1 MPKRKKPTA
10 VYFSSLELENVRCF
24 GDSQR
29 LNLTAADDRPA
40 RWTLILGDN
49 GVGKTTLLQCLAWMR
64 LFPEGGSKSS
74 KTTAGNDAINLPFL
88 VKGKLNSAL
97 NFEENPI
104 LEGLLR
110 VGPALRLV
118 LTGEFSPGGILSST
132 SEHPN
137 KKPVPPK
144 TVKVRTQLDF
154 NQKRH
159 LFRFDETTPR
169 IERDFDGEFHEPL
182 VLAYGANR
190 QRGAKNLSN
199 DDLDDAIASRL
210 SGPTELYD
218 VEQLLSD
225 LYFSSKENG
234 PKSPEAK
241 HLRRLKGALS
251 RILPGDQK
259 PDDIQIHPPD
269 VLDLGKPSG
278 VCLNSFSGLVPMSA
292 LSLGYQTT
300 LAWAADLAWRLVK
313 HFPASTNP
321 LAEPAVVFIDEI
333 DLHLHPL
340 WQLRIL
346 DDLSATF
353 PGAQFIATAHSPLIV
368 LVAESANLVLLRK
381 RSRDVEI
388 VNDPEV
394 VRSWRVDQILAS
406 ELFDV
411 PRARD
416 KQTEL
421 LFQRRDALVD
431 KSSRSAAEEQE
442 LEGLRTRISA
452 LPTARDPADQKAMD
466 LIRGAAA
473 LLKKQKKDVGR

>member
-1 MPKRKKPTA
+1 MPKRKNPTSL
-10 VYFSSLELENVRCF
+10 YFSSLQVDNVRCF

-29 LNLTAADDRPA
+29 LNLTAADGRPA

-64 LFPEGGSKSS
+64 LLPEGDSESS
-74 KTTAGNDAINLPFL
+74 KTTADNGATNVPFL
-88 VKGKLNSAL
+88 VKGELYSAL
-97 NFEENPI
+97 NFEENSI
-104 LEGLLR
+104 LDGLLR
-110 VGPALRLV
+110 LGSASRLV
-118 LTGEFSPGGILSST
+118 LSGELSPGGTLSPT
-132 SEHPN
+132 RENP
-137 KKPVPPK
+137 KKKSVPPK
-144 TVKVRTQLDF
+144 TVKVRAQLDF
-154 NQKRH
+154 DAKRH
-159 LFRFDETTPR
+159 LEKFSGTNPK
-169 IERDFDGEFHEPL
+169 IERHFECEFHVPL
-182 VLAYGANR
+182 VVAYGANR
-190 QRGAKNLSN
+190 QCGAKNLSN
-199 DDLDDAIASRL
+199 DNLDNPIASRL
-210 SGPTELYD
+210 SELTELYD
-218 VEQLLSD
+218 VEQILSD
-225 LYFSSKENG
+225 LYFSSEVNG
-234 PKSPEAK
+234 SKSPEAK
-241 HLRRLKGALS
+241 YLGRLKGALS
-251 RILPGDQK
+251 KILPGEHK

-278 VCLNSFSGLVPMSA
+278 LCLNSFSGLVPISA

-313 HFPASTNP
+313 HFPASADP

-340 WQLRIL
+340 WQLRII

-368 LVAESANLVLLRK
+368 QVAESANLVLLRK
-381 RSRDVEI
+381 RIRDVEI

-416 KQTEL
+416 KQTER

-442 LEGLRTRISA
+442 LEGLRTKIAA
-452 LPTARDPADQKAMD
+452 LPTARDPADQKAME
-466 LIRGAAA
+466 LIREAAA
-473 LLKKQKKDVGR
+473 LLKKQKKDVG

>member
-1 MPKRKKPTA
+1 MPKRKKRTA
-10 VYFSSLELENVRCF
+10 VYFSSLEIENVRCF

-29 LNLTAADDRPA
+29 LNLTAADGRPA
-40 RWTLILGDN
+40 RWTLILGNN

-64 LFPEGGSKSS
+64 LLPEGGSESS
-74 KTTAGNDAINLPFL
+74 KTTAGNDANTLQFL

-104 LEGLLR
+104 LDGLLR
-110 VGPALRLV
+110 LGSAPRLV
-118 LTGEFSPGGILSST
+118 LNGGFSPGGTLCST
-132 SEHPN
+132 SENP
-137 KKPVPPK
+137 KKKSAPPK
-144 TVKVRTQLDF
+144 TVEVRAQLDF

-159 LFRFDETTPR
+159 LLRFSGTTPR
-169 IERDFDGEFHEPL
+169 IERDFEGEFHEPL
-182 VLAYGANR
+182 VVAYGANR
-190 QRGAKNLSN
+190 QCGAKNLSN

-210 SGPTELYD
+210 SGLTELYD

-234 PKSPEAK
+234 SRSPEAK
-241 HLRRLKGALS
+241 YLRRLKGALS
-251 RILPGDQK
+251 KILPGEHK

-313 HFPASTNP
+313 HFPLSANP
-321 LAEPAVVFIDEI
+321 LAEPAVVLIDEI

-340 WQLRIL
+340 WQLRII

-368 LVAESANLVLLRK
+368 QVAESANLVLLRK
-381 RSRDVEI
+381 RNRDVEI

-416 KQTEL
+416 KQTER

-442 LEGLRTRISA
+442 LERLRTKIST

-466 LIRGAAA
+466 LIREAAA

>member
-1 MPKRKKPTA
+1 MPKRKKPTS
-10 VYFSSLELENVRCF
+10 VYFSSLQVENVRCF

-29 LNLTAADDRPA
+29 LNFTAADGWPA

-64 LFPEGGSKSS
+64 LLPEGDSESS
-74 KTTAGNDAINLPFL
+74 KTTADNGATDLPFL
-88 VKGKLNSAL
+88 VKGKLYSAL
-97 NFEENPI
+97 SFEENSI

-110 VGPALRLV
+110 FGSEPRLV
-118 LTGEFSPGGILSST
+118 LSGEFALSGTLGPT
-132 SEHPN
+132 SEKP
-137 KKPVPPK
+137 KKQSVPPR
-144 TVKVRTQLDF
+144 TVEVSAQLDF
-154 NQKRH
+154 DAKRD
-159 LFRFDETTPR
+159 LVSFDGTNPK
-169 IERDFDGEFHEPL
+169 IEQHFEGEFHVPL
-182 VLAYGANR
+182 VVAYGANR
-190 QRGAKNLSN
+190 QRGTRNLSRK
-199 DDLDDAIASRL
+199 DLEDGIGSRL
-210 SGPTELYD
+210 SGSTELYD
-218 VEQLLSD
+218 VEQILSD
-225 LYFSSKENG
+225 LYFSSTVNG
-234 PKSPEAK
+234 PTSPEAK
-241 HLRRLKGALS
+241 HLGWLKGALS
-251 RILPGDQK
+251 KILPGK
-259 PDDIQIHPPD
+259 HKSDDIQIHPPD
-269 VLDLGKPSG
+269 VLDLDKPSG

-300 LAWAADLAWRLVK
+300 LALAADLAWRLVK
-313 HFPASTNP
+313 HFPASADP
-321 LAEPAVVFIDEI
+321 LAEPAVVCIDEI

-340 WQLRIL
+340 WQLRII

-368 LVAESANLVLLRK
+368 QVAESANLVLLRK
-381 RSRDVEI
+381 RIRDVEI

-416 KQTEL
+416 KQTER

-442 LEGLRTRISA
+442 LEGLRTKIAA
-452 LPTARDPADQKAMD
+452 LPTARDPADQKAME
-466 LIRGAAA
+466 LIREAAA

>member
-10 VYFSSLELENVRCF
+10 VYYSSLEIENVRCF

-29 LNLTAADDRPA
+29 LNLTAADGQPA

-64 LFPEGGSKSS
+64 LLPEGESESS
-74 KTTAGNDAINLPFL
+74 KTTADNGATHLPFL
-88 VKGKLNSAL
+88 VKGELYSAL
-97 NFEENPI
+97 NFEENSI

-110 VGPALRLV
+110 FGSAPRLV
-118 LTGEFSPGGILSST
+118 LSGEVSRGGTLSPTGEIS
-132 SEHPN
+132 
-137 KKPVPPK
+137 KKKSLPPT
-144 TVKVRTQLDF
+144 TVGVRAQLDF
-154 NQKRH
+154 DAKRH
-159 LFRFDETTPR
+159 LAKFSGSNPSIET
-169 IERDFDGEFHEPL
+169 DFDGEFQEPL
-182 VLAYGANR
+182 VVAYGANR
-190 QRGAKNLSN
+190 QCGMRNLRN
-199 DDLDDAIASRL
+199 DDLDDPIASRL
-210 SGPTELYD
+210 SGLTELYD
-218 VEQLLSD
+218 VEQILSD
-225 LYFSSKENG
+225 LYFSSKESDST
-234 PKSPEAK
+234 SPEEK
-241 HLRRLKGALS
+241 HLGRLRGALAK
-251 RILPGDQK
+251 ILPGEHK

-269 VLDLGKPSG
+269 ILDLGKPSG

-300 LAWAADLAWRLVK
+300 LAWAADLAWRLIK
-313 HFPASTNP
+313 HFRVSTNP

-340 WQLRIL
+340 WQLRII

-353 PGAQFIATAHSPLIV
+353 PGTQFVATAHSPLIV
-368 LVAESANLVLLRK
+368 QVAESANLVLLRK
-381 RSRDVEI
+381 RNMDVEI

-416 KQTEL
+416 KKTER

-431 KSSRSAAEEQE
+431 KSSRNPAEEQE
-442 LEGLRTRISA
+442 LERLRTEIAA

-466 LIRGAAA
+466 LIREAAA
-473 LLKKQKKDVGR
+473 LLKKQKKDVGL

>member
-10 VYFSSLELENVRCF
+10 VYFSSLEIENVRCF

-29 LNLTAADDRPA
+29 LNLTAADGRPA

-64 LFPEGGSKSS
+64 LLPEGDSESS
-74 KTTAGNDAINLPFL
+74 KTTADNDATNLSFL

-97 NFEENPI
+97 NFEENSI
-104 LEGLLR
+104 LDGLLR
-110 VGPALRLV
+110 LGSAPHLV
-118 LTGEFSPGGILSST
+118 LSAEFSPGGTLSST
-132 SEHPN
+132 SENP
-137 KKPVPPK
+137 KKKSVPPK
-144 TVKVRTQLDF
+144 TIKVRAQLDF
-154 NQKRH
+154 NPKRH
-159 LFRFDETTPR
+159 LLKFSGTTPR
-169 IERDFDGEFHEPL
+169 IEKHFEGEYHEPL
-182 VLAYGANR
+182 VVAYGANR

-210 SGPTELYD
+210 SGLTELYD
-218 VEQLLSD
+218 VEQILSD
-225 LYFSSKENG
+225 LYFSSKANG
-234 PKSPEAK
+234 SKSPEAK
-241 HLRRLKGALS
+241 HLGRLKGALS
-251 RILPGDQK
+251 KILPGEHE
-259 PDDIQIHPPD
+259 PGDIQIHPPD

-313 HFPASTNP
+313 HFPVSANP

-340 WQLRIL
+340 WQLRII

-368 LVAESANLVLLRK
+368 QVAESANLVLLRK
-381 RSRDVEI
+381 RNKDVEI

-411 PRARD
+411 PHARN
-416 KQTEL
+416 KQTER

-442 LEGLRTRISA
+442 LESLRTKISA

-466 LIRGAAA
+466 LIREAAA

>member
-10 VYFSSLELENVRCF
+10 VYYSSLEIENVRCF

-29 LNLTAADDRPA
+29 LNLTAADGQPA

-64 LFPEGGSKSS
+64 LLPEGGSQSS
-74 KTTAGNDAINLPFL
+74 KTTAGNDANTLQFL

-104 LEGLLR
+104 LDGLLR
-110 VGPALRLV
+110 LGSAPRLV
-118 LTGEFSPGGILSST
+118 LNGEFSPGGTLCST
-132 SEHPN
+132 SENP
-137 KKPVPPK
+137 KKKYVPPK
-144 TVKVRTQLDF
+144 TVKVHAQLDF
-154 NQKRH
+154 DPKRH
-159 LFRFDETTPR
+159 LLRFSGTTPR
-169 IERDFDGEFHEPL
+169 IESDFESEFHEPL
-182 VLAYGANR
+182 VVAYGANR
-190 QRGAKNLSN
+190 QRGVRNLRN
-199 DDLDDAIASRL
+199 DDLDDPIASRL
-210 SGPTELYD
+210 SGLTELYD
-218 VEQLLSD
+218 VEQILSD
-225 LYFSSKENG
+225 LYFSSKERDS
-234 PKSPEAK
+234 KSPEKK
-241 HLRRLKGALS
+241 HFERLRGALTK
-251 RILPGDQK
+251 ILPGEQK
-259 PDDIQIHPPD
+259 PGDIQVHPPD
-269 VLDLGKPSG
+269 ILDLGNPSG

-300 LAWAADLAWRLVK
+300 LAWAADLAWRLIK
-313 HFPASTNP
+313 HFRESTNP

-340 WQLRIL
+340 WQLRII

-353 PGAQFIATAHSPLIV
+353 PGTQFVATAHSPLIV
-368 LVAESANLVLLRK
+368 QVAESANLVLLRK
-381 RSRDVEI
+381 RNMDVEI

-416 KQTEL
+416 KKTER

-431 KSSRSAAEEQE
+431 KSSRNPAEEQE
-442 LEGLRTRISA
+442 LERLRTEIAA

-466 LIRGAAA
+466 LIREAAA
-473 LLKKQKKDVGR
+473 LLKKQKKDVGL

>member
-10 VYFSSLELENVRCF
+10 VYFSSLEIENVRCF

-29 LNLTAADDRPA
+29 LNLTAADGRPA

-64 LFPEGGSKSS
+64 LLPEGDSVSS
-74 KTTAGNDAINLPFL
+74 KTTADNGATNLPFL
-88 VKGKLNSAL
+88 VKGELYSAL
-97 NFEENPI
+97 NFEENSI

-110 VGPALRLV
+110 LGSAPHLV
-118 LTGEFSPGGILSST
+118 LSGELSPGGTLSPT
-132 SEHPN
+132 SENP
-137 KKPVPPK
+137 KKKSVPPK
-144 TVKVRTQLDF
+144 TVKVRAQLDF
-154 NQKRH
+154 DPKRH
-159 LFRFDETTPR
+159 LVNFSGTNPS
-169 IERDFDGEFHEPL
+169 IERNFEREFPEPL
-182 VLAYGANR
+182 VVAYGANR
-190 QRGAKNLSN
+190 QRGARNLSN

-210 SGPTELYD
+210 SGLTELYD
-218 VEQLLSD
+218 VEQILSD

-234 PKSPEAK
+234 SRSPEAK
-241 HLRRLKGALS
+241 YLRRLKGALS
-251 RILPGDQK
+251 KILPGEHK

-269 VLDLGKPSG
+269 VLDLRKPSG

-313 HFPASTNP
+313 HFPVSANP

-340 WQLRIL
+340 WQLRII

-368 LVAESANLVLLRK
+368 QVAESANLVLLRK
-381 RSRDVEI
+381 RNKDVEI

-411 PRARD
+411 PHARN
-416 KQTEL
+416 KQTER

-431 KSSRSAAEEQE
+431 KSPRSSAEEQE
-442 LEGLRTRISA
+442 LERLRTKISA

-466 LIRGAAA
+466 LIREAAA